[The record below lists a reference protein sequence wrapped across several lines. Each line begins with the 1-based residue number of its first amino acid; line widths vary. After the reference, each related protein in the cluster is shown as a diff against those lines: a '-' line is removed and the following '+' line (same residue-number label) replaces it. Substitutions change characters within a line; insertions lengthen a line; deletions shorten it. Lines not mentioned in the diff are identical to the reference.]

1 MPDGMEIID
10 NTAGVMGDLDGRA
23 ERALV
28 RVAMVVKTQ
37 AKANV
42 RDRLNTTGVTS
53 GGLMGSIE
61 YVIRGKGFDSVARIG
76 PQVVYGAIHE
86 FGGVITPKMAP
97 ALVFQTADGEWHTV
111 QSVTIPARP
120 YLRPAVLDGR
130 AAMAKAFAEEMG
142 R

>member
-10 NTAGVMGDLDGRA
+10 NTAGVMDDLDGRA
-23 ERALV
+23 ARALK
-28 RVAMVVKTQ
+28 RVAMVVETR

-42 RDRLNTTGVTS
+42 RDRLNTTGTAV
-53 GGLMGSIE
+53 GGLMGSITH
-61 YVIRGKGFDSVARIG
+61 VMRGKGFDSVARIG

-86 FGGVITPKMAP
+86 FGGVITPKSAP
-97 ALVFQTADGEWHTV
+97 ALVFQTADGEWHVV

-130 AAMAKAFAEEMG
+130 AMMADAFAEEMG